1 MEKEV
6 LYTTFNDRVISKN
19 IYSFGQLI
27 GKWDARNEIL
37 QVCINQRDWLS
48 FHFDEEPSADF
59 VKILIANASLLDN
72 ERKEKWENGYR
83 LDDKSLDYLNENV
96 MHINDKGD
104 LPTMRELL
112 EKSLIE
118 EAGE

>member
-1 MEKEV
+1 M
-6 LYTTFNDRVISKN
+6 
-19 IYSFGQLI
+19 
-27 GKWDARNEIL
+27 

-96 MHINDKGD
+96 MHINDKDGTTISPKFRD
-104 LPTMRELL
+104 LL

-118 EAGE
+118 EAGEYLLSFGIYTFR